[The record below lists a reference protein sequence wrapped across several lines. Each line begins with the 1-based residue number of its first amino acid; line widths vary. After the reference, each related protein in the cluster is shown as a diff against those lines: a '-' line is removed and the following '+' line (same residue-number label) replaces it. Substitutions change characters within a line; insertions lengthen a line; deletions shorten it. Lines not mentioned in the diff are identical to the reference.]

1 MKTYISLSGFDS
13 SQIVSLIVK
22 YGIEGGDLI
31 ILIRPEDETD
41 TRGEQTIQAIR
52 DLSRQIDSSIGLQI
66 HHVNH
71 RDLEEMVVSLKD
83 LIEKADGQVIANLSG
98 GPREI
103 FLAFTIACL
112 SRSDKIFKTTNYSDI
127 DRSLSEILL
136 PNITAALEEKQ
147 KQILKDVFE
156 NQPTTIG
163 DIAKRL
169 SVSEST
175 ISRQVARLADQ
186 NALDLVQK
194 GKTKEIR
201 ITLTGKLLL

>member
-66 HHVNH
+66 HRVNH

-127 DRSLSEILL
+127 DRSISEIIL
-136 PNITAALEEKQ
+136 PNITADLEEKQ
-147 KQILKDVFE
+147 KQILKDVLE
-156 NQPTTIG
+156 NQPTTIS
-163 DIAKRL
+163 DIAQRL

-186 NALDLVQK
+186 KALDLVQK

-201 ITLTGKLLL
+201 ITLTGRLLL

>member
-22 YGIEGGDLI
+22 YGIEGGDII
-31 ILIRPEDETD
+31 ILIRPEDEKD
-41 TRGEQTIQAIR
+41 TRGEQTVQAIR
-52 DLSRQIDSSIGLQI
+52 DLSRQIDSSIDLQI
-66 HHVNH
+66 HRVNH
-71 RDLEEMVVSLKD
+71 RDFEEMVVSLKD

-103 FLAFTIACL
+103 FLALTIACL
-112 SRSDKIFKTTNYSDI
+112 SRSNKISKTTNYSDI
-127 DRSLSEILL
+127 DRSLSEIIL

-156 NQPTTIG
+156 NQPTTIS
-163 DIAKRL
+163 DIAQRL

-186 NALDLVQK
+186 KALDLAQK

-201 ITLTGKLLL
+201 ITLTGKMLL

>member
-1 MKTYISLSGFDS
+1 
-13 SQIVSLIVK
+13 
-22 YGIEGGDLI
+22 
-31 ILIRPEDETD
+31 
-41 TRGEQTIQAIR
+41 
-52 DLSRQIDSSIGLQI
+52 
-66 HHVNH
+66 
-71 RDLEEMVVSLKD
+71 MVVSLKD